1 MCRFYAYFFF
11 FRTSFFCFYFFY
23 SHYCICNRAINFLN
37 PHGKASDKKHCTSVA
52 LPIPNALGTP
62 RCRHLATGLLSIL
75 VRFTAIV
82 SSNKEKGAFLGYSLD
97 PVRTAKIYAL
107 FASPSSSPFHFLLN
121 PSSPFLNISATKKF
135 AFGWSIPLSLLFP
148 FFLSFILV
156 VTFRWGFLS

>member
-1 MCRFYAYFFF
+1 MLILRIFFF
-11 FRTSFFCFYFFY
+11 SFVPCFFCFYFFY